1 LESCLSLEY
10 ILLILRIIYLAGMSS
25 EKNPSKRE
33 QALHDATH
41 GQFGEEPRPEPMP
54 GKKELDED
62 RNATNNENIIEGRRK
77 AARKMSRNI

>member
-1 LESCLSLEY
+1 
-10 ILLILRIIYLAGMSS
+10 MTS
-25 EKNPSKRE
+25 EKKPYKRD

-41 GQFGEEPRPEPMP
+41 GQFGEQPRLEPMP

-62 RNATNNENIIEGRRK
+62 RNATNNRNIIESRRK

>member
-1 LESCLSLEY
+1 
-10 ILLILRIIYLAGMSS
+10 MSS
-25 EKNPSKRE
+25 EKKPSKRE

-54 GKKELDED
+54 GKKELDEN
-62 RNATNNENIIEGRRK
+62 RNATNNDENLIEGRRK

>member
-1 LESCLSLEY
+1 
-10 ILLILRIIYLAGMSS
+10 MTP
-25 EKNPSKRE
+25 EKKPYKRD
-33 QALHDATH
+33 QGLHDATH

-62 RNATNNENIIEGRRK
+62 RNATNNRNIIESRRK